1 MSHLVKMVRLFS
13 KDENGAALVEYAV
26 IFAILIAGTVA
37 ALTAITPELLGIFN
51 TVTAQIAPLDA
62 PVP

>member
-26 IFAILIAGTVA
+26 IFAVLIAGTVGA
-37 ALTAITPELLGIFN
+37 FTLISDSLVTVFGQVN
-51 TVTAQIAPLDA
+51 TTIANLFP
-62 PVP
+62 